1 MFSVLGSIEI
11 RGVGQILRP
20 RRPMRQTLL
29 AAFLAAENK
38 LVSVDVLAEEL
49 WGTEPPAKMEN
60 ALQAQISRLRRA
72 LHRLEP
78 ENKGDR
84 LTTSV
89 AGYRFAVHWS
99 EIDAC
104 SFVHTVDAIRAR
116 DGTDL
121 ARDIADLRSALAMW
135 NGPVFGGLA
144 GGPMCQ
150 VAALKYEEARN
161 SALEMLY
168 DLELKNGGHA
178 KIVPELTELVNQNPL
193 SEQFCSLLMVALY
206 RSGRQ
211 ADALELYRQL
221 RVRFA
226 EELGIEPSPV
236 LRQYEMAILNH
247 DPLLT
252 RFDPAPA

>member
-1 MFSVLGSIEI
+1 
-11 RGVGQILRP
+11 
-20 RRPMRQTLL
+20 MRQTLL

-49 WGTEPPAKMEN
+49 WGPTPPAKMEN

-72 LHRLEP
+72 LRRLEP
-78 ENKGDR
+78 EPKKER
-84 LTTSV
+84 LTTNV
-89 AGYRFAVHWS
+89 AGYRFAAHWS

-104 SFVHTVDAIRAR
+104 SFVHTVDTIRSR
-116 DGTDL
+116 GGSDY

-144 GGPMCQ
+144 GGPLCQ
-150 VAALKYEEARN
+150 VAVRKYEEARN
-161 SALEMLY
+161 AALEMLY

-178 KIVPELTELVNQNPL
+178 KIIPELTELVNRNPL

-206 RSGRQ
+206 RAGRQ
-211 ADALELYRQL
+211 ADALELYREL
-221 RVRFA
+221 RRRFA

-252 RFDPAPA
+252 RFEPVSA